1 MNKALKIN
9 RIKGYMLV
17 VNSKRFHSVLLSKV
31 SDDTG
36 KLVAVL
42 EVPNNVDEDS
52 YIQEHRPG
60 CTQLFTK
67 IDSDVDVETVGKYDD
82 PTVYTEG

>member
-1 MNKALKIN
+1 MNKARKIN
-9 RIKGYMLV
+9 QIKGYMLV

-36 KLVAVL
+36 KLVTVL

-60 CTQLFTK
+60 WTQLFTK
-67 IDSDVDVETVGKYDD
+67 IDSGIE
-82 PTVYTEG
+82 